1 MGIQRAG
8 FTAFPISPRNSPAAI
23 AHLLTKTRTTH
34 VLVGVEKSMQD
45 LVEKSLEMITDPAF
59 ARPTT
64 SQLPLFEDLYVKPA
78 SYTFEPLSPV
88 RPTMDSVGCIMH
100 SSGKAHLPPANLV
113 SSELFAA
120 PGSTAFPKPIYW
132 THYNLVQ
139 MAIFFRKICSMIVAF
154 SSNRLCTGTDFGE
167 RDVTA
172 KRLGSHGLPMFHGM
186 GMMLTCLTVW
196 VFISS

>member
-100 SSGKAHLPPANLV
+100 SSGKAHLPLQISCRLNCLLHQAPLLSQSLYIGRTIT
-113 SSELFAA
+113 SSKW
-120 PGSTAFPKPIYW
+120 P
-132 THYNLVQ
+132 
-139 MAIFFRKICSMIVAF
+139 F
-154 SSNRLCTGTDFGE
+154 SFVRY
-167 RDVTA
+167 A
-172 KRLGSHGLPMFHGM
+172 Q
-186 GMMLTCLTVW
+186 
-196 VFISS
+196 